1 MGLPWRRAFPSDASD
16 DRGDDRGDDRNT
28 RADTD
33 ADTDRNS
40 DLSEREP
47 ARGETDEAA
56 CKAEDGDDF
65 AARAFEEI
73 GELREGR
80 GEGRVGARVGGAR
93 RQCCDGKR
101 YCKGHG
107 PPELRGVLIDGA
119 GTPGE
124 GERLHMELHL
134 EG

>member
-1 MGLPWRRAFPSDASD
+1 MGLPWRRAFPSDAAD

-47 ARGETDEAA
+47 ARSKADEAA
-56 CKAEDGDDF
+56 CEAEDGNDL

-73 GELREGR
+73 REFREGR
-80 GEGRVGARVGGAR
+80 GEGRVGASVGGAGGEGCGR
-93 RQCCDGKR
+93 KR
-101 YCKGHG
+101 YRKGHG
-107 PPELRGVLIDGA
+107 PPELRGVLINGA

-124 GERLHMELHL
+124 GKRLHMELHL